1 MKKFFLSLLIIYMLL
16 SGCSKKPEVTSNVSK
31 LNYNE
36 EVAKYNNAL
45 KQKQPSAS
53 LWADVGNSGAMF
65 LDYKGRSLGDII
77 IVKIV
82 ESSSASNSN
91 STKTTKTSSYNS
103 GITNLLGLPLNM
115 GMTNFLNK
123 GNSFDPT
130 VAADTSNSF
139 NGSGAKQKSDKVTA
153 TIAARIV
160 DILPSGNLVIEGNRE
175 ILVDQEKQ
183 TISVKGIIR
192 QKDIDASNTVLSTSI
207 ADAQIT
213 YTGKGVLSDAN
224 RKGWL
229 SSVIDWV
236 WPF

>member
-1 MKKFFLSLLIIYMLL
+1 MKKFFLILLAGLIIF
-16 SGCSKKPEVTSNVSK
+16 SGCSKKPKVESNVSK
-31 LNYNE
+31 LSYNE

-45 KQKQPSAS
+45 KQKQPSPS
-53 LWADVGNSGAMF
+53 LWADVGNSGVMF

-82 ESSSASNSN
+82 ESSSATNSN
-91 STKTTKTSSYNS
+91 STKTSKTSNYNS
-103 GITNLLGLPLNM
+103 GITSLMGLPLNL
-115 GMTNFLNK
+115 GMNNFLKK
-123 GNSFDPT
+123 GNPFDPT
-130 VAADTSNSF
+130 VSAQTGNSF
-139 NGSGAKQKSDKVTA
+139 TGSGAKKKSDSVSA

-192 QKDIDASNTVLSTSI
+192 QKDIDANNTVLSTAI

-213 YTGKGVLSDAN
+213 YTGKGILSDAN

>member
-1 MKKFFLSLLIIYMLL
+1 MKKGFLIILAVLLIFT
-16 SGCSKKPEVTSNVSK
+16 GCSKKPKVDSNVSK
-31 LNYNE
+31 LSYNE

-45 KQKQPSAS
+45 KQKQPSPS
-53 LWADVGNSGAMF
+53 LWADVGNSGVMF

-77 IVKIV
+77 IVKII
-82 ESSSASNSN
+82 ESSSATNSN
-91 STKTTKTSSYNS
+91 STKTSKSSAYDS
-103 GITNLLGLPLNM
+103 GITNLMGLPLNL
-115 GMTNFLNK
+115 GMTNFLKK
-123 GNSFDPT
+123 GNAFDPT
-130 VAADTSNSF
+130 VAASTSNSF
-139 NGSGAKQKSDKVTA
+139 TGSGAKKKSDSVSA

-192 QKDIDASNTVLSTSI
+192 QKDIDANNTVLSTAI

-229 SSVIDWV
+229 GSVIDWV

>member
-1 MKKFFLSLLIIYMLL
+1 
-16 SGCSKKPEVTSNVSK
+16 
-31 LNYNE
+31 
-36 EVAKYNNAL
+36 
-45 KQKQPSAS
+45 
-53 LWADVGNSGAMF
+53 
-65 LDYKGRSLGDII
+65 
-77 IVKIV
+77 
-82 ESSSASNSN
+82 
-91 STKTTKTSSYNS
+91 
-103 GITNLLGLPLNM
+103 M

-123 GNSFDPT
+123 GNAFDPT

>member
-1 MKKFFLSLLIIYMLL
+1 MKKFFLIILAGLLIF
-16 SGCSKKPEVTSNVSK
+16 SGCSKKSNVESNVSK
-31 LNYNE
+31 LSYNE

-45 KQKQPSAS
+45 KQKQPSPS
-53 LWADVGNSGAMF
+53 LWADVGNSGVMF

-82 ESSSASNSN
+82 ESSSATNSN
-91 STKTTKTSSYNS
+91 STKTSKKSNYGS
-103 GITNLLGLPLNM
+103 GIKNLLGLPLNL
-115 GMTNFLNK
+115 GMKNFLNK

-130 VAADTSNSF
+130 VSAQTGNSF
-139 NGSGAKQKSDKVTA
+139 AGSGAKKKSDSVSA

-192 QKDIDASNTVLSTSI
+192 QKDIDANNTVLSTAI

-213 YTGKGVLSDAN
+213 YTGKGILSDAN

-229 SSVIDWV
+229 SSVIDWI